1 MDNLIELIGKQFT
14 PDVVDT
20 LGSLS
25 GITPAQTQ
33 NALGA
38 VIPSLVG
45 TLAKQ
50 GGTPAGAQVILDLV
64 GKQTGGADVLGN
76 LAGLLGG
83 SDSSRN
89 LLSSGAGIVSSLLG
103 GNTSKI
109 IDVIASIAGIRGGS
123 ASSLLNSIA
132 PVVLAMVGKQVV
144 GNKLNASGLA
154 NLLAGQTD
162 FVKAAAPKAVFDTLG
177 FSAGDFSAPEPAAPR
192 VMPAAPRVTP
202 PAVPSPRLN
211 PQPEPPSPMRPM
223 KWLWWL
229 LGAAALLALLWFLV
243 LRPKPVT
250 IQALPVDLQ
259 APVCTAINT
268 LDQTVKGLPTID
280 ANTTVTDLQ
289 AGQNKVKVAFDGV
302 VNVLATVR
310 PAEAKTLQTAY
321 KTYSDLISGITGST
335 VGASAQKVMSAR
347 QAVVDAEGKLLQGYN
362 CK

>member
-1 MDNLIELIGKQFT
+1 MDNLIELIGKQLT

-25 GITPAQTQ
+25 GISPAQTQ

-50 GGTPAGAQVILDLV
+50 GGTPDGAQVILDLV

-83 SDSSRN
+83 SDSSQN

-132 PVVLAMVGKQVV
+132 PVVLAMVGKQVA
-144 GNKLNASGLA
+144 GGKLNASGLA
-154 NLLAGQTD
+154 NLLAGQAD
-162 FVKAAAPKAVFDTLG
+162 FVKAAAPKALVDTLG
-177 FSAGDFSAPEPAAPR
+177 FSAGEISTPAPAAP
-192 VMPAAPRVTP
+192 PTAPRVTP
-202 PAVPSPRLN
+202 PAAPSPRLN
-211 PQPEPPSPMRPM
+211 PQPEPPSPMRSM

-289 AGQNKVKVAFDGV
+289 AGRDKVKAAFDGV

-321 KTYSDLISGITGST
+321 KTYSDLVSGITGST
-335 VGASAQKVMSAR
+335 VGASAQKVLSAR